1 MRLFQNSGIYPS
13 YRSRLDNL
21 LGETT
26 SFAGQRDIFLA
37 DRFGAL
43 HFLKPVLDGDPDAFF
58 TNGDD
63 ERLQRAWARENGMR
77 DNTAMADIL
86 LAQIEAHGTEVLYN
100 LDPMRYGNAFLA
112 RLPGCVKRTI
122 AWRAAPSGGGDF
134 DKHDLI
140 VNNFPTLLQGYR
152 DQGMKAAYFAP
163 GHDPVMD
170 SYAANTDRP
179 IDVLFVGGYS
189 RHHQRRAVILEA
201 VAALR
206 AQHKIVFHL
215 DRSRMTRLA
224 ETPAGWVGPLFKH
237 RRPRDVRTVSTDP
250 VFGLDLYKAISRA
263 KIVINGAVDMAGSDR
278 GNMRCWEAMGC
289 GAMLLSD
296 AGAYPE
302 GMVDGQ
308 TMVTY
313 KSSDPI
319 IETIGDHLT
328 ASSNRSAI
336 AHNGAHTIRNLYTK
350 AAQWSAFE
358 SIVSAL

>member
-1 MRLFQNSGIYPS
+1 MRIFQNSGIYPS
-13 YRSRLDNL
+13 YRPRLDNL
-21 LGETT
+21 LGDTT
-26 SFAGQRDIFLA
+26 DFAGQRDTFLA

-63 ERLQRAWARENGMR
+63 QRLQRAWARENGMR
-77 DNTAMADIL
+77 DDTAMADIL
-86 LAQIEAHGTEVLYN
+86 LSQIEAHRTEVFYN

-122 AWRAAPSGGGDF
+122 AWRAAPSGGGNF
-134 DKHDLI
+134 DNHDLI

-189 RHHQRRAVILEA
+189 RHHQRRALILEA

-206 AQHKIVFHL
+206 AQYKIVFHL

-224 ETPAGWVGPLFKH
+224 ESPAGWVGPLTKH
-237 RRPRDVRTVSTDP
+237 RRPRDVRAVSADP
-250 VFGLDLYKAISRA
+250 VFGLDLYQAISRA
-263 KIVINGAVDMAGSDR
+263 KIVVNGAVDMAGSDR
-278 GNMRCWEAMGC
+278 GNMRCWEAIGC
-289 GAMLLSD
+289 GALLLSD
-296 AGAYPE
+296 AGLYPE
-302 GMVDGQ
+302 GMVDG
-308 TMVTY
+308 
-313 KSSDPI
+313 
-319 IETIGDHLT
+319 ETIIAHRDDVPI
-328 ASSNRSAI
+328 ASSLRGLLETKGQIKTITEVA
-336 AHNGAHTIRNLYTK
+336 GAMITCRYAK
-350 AAQWSAFE
+350 DRQWAAFQNVVAQ
-358 SIVSAL
+358 I